1 MTSGQHADEHHP
13 APSDQ
18 DKPSGPSPSVAAAFV
33 AMGSSIAIC
42 LALGVVLG
50 IYLDRWWHV
59 APAGLLAGIVLG
71 AAAAVASVISLV
83 RRYL

>member
-1 MTSGQHADEHHP
+1 VNGGHGDDQGR

-18 DKPSGPSPSVAAAFV
+18 GGRREGTPSVAAAF
-33 AMGSSIAIC
+33 AALGTSIAIC

-50 IYLDRWWHV
+50 IYLDRWWH
-59 APAGLLAGIVLG
+59 ASPAGLLVGVVLG
-71 AAAAVASVISLV
+71 TAAAVASVISLV

>member
-1 MTSGQHADEHHP
+1 MNGGHGDDQGR

-18 DKPSGPSPSVAAAFV
+18 GGQREGPPSVAAAFA
-33 AMGSSIAIC
+33 AMGTSSAVC

-50 IYLDRWWHV
+50 IYLDRWWH
-59 APAGLLAGIVLG
+59 ASPAGLLVGIVLG

>member
-1 MTSGQHADEHHP
+1 MTGGHGDDQGR

-18 DKPSGPSPSVAAAFV
+18 GGRRDSAPSVAAAFA
-33 AMGSSIAIC
+33 AMGSTIAIC
-42 LALGVVLG
+42 LAVGVVLG

-59 APAGLLAGIVLG
+59 SPAGLLVGIVLG

>member
-1 MTSGQHADEHHP
+1 MSGGHGDDQGR

-18 DKPSGPSPSVAAAFV
+18 GGRREGAPSVAAAFA
-33 AMGSSIAIC
+33 AMGTSIAIC

-50 IYLDRWWHV
+50 IYLDRWWH
-59 APAGLLAGIVLG
+59 ASPAGLLVGIVLG
-71 AAAAVASVISLV
+71 AAAAVASVVSLV